1 MKLGQA
7 PITPNSQHA
16 GTVKSVEISQNE
28 LQSNKNETP
37 IIPIDKSE
45 NKSETKQ
52 PIEKVSINT
61 IKGHAGKKKV
71 GGLSN
76 IDDLLANVQ
85 KEEQYRKENSLDWN
99 VNSISKIWRSYMDTL
114 DTQSTII
121 ALGST
126 KLSVEGETII
136 KIVTPNKLNTETIK
150 KEMAL
155 IEKIRNSFPERDL
168 EIKIQDDLSQFPDLA
183 TTEKVKKVKSNEE
196 KLEILVE
203 KNPSI
208 SDFIKRFDLKVDK

>member
-1 MKLGQA
+1 M
-7 PITPNSQHA
+7 PNIPNSPPV
-16 GTVKSVEISQNE
+16 TSISSEAISPMETPPNA
-28 LQSNKNETP
+28 NETT
-37 IIPIDKSE
+37 IIPISNPEKTSE
-45 NKSETKQ
+45 AKQ

-61 IKGHAGKKKV
+61 TKGPAGRKKV

-85 KEEQYRKENSLDWN
+85 KEEQYRKDNSLDWN

-126 KLSVEGETII
+126 KLSVVGETII

-155 IEKIRNSFPERDL
+155 IERIRNSFPDRDL
-168 EIKIQDDLSQFPDLA
+168 EIEILDDLSQFPELA
-183 TTEKVKKVKSNEE
+183 TTEKVKKVKTNEE